1 MLGAVRFQIKR
12 RTGEGGR
19 MITKERLADLMQ
31 AGKVVESDMKKTLK
45 QLPKNLP
52 DYKNYVL
59 AYKDRL
65 LINQILEVYRDLRN
79 INTHEEI
86 QIILD
91 RVNE

>member
-1 MLGAVRFQIKR
+1 
-12 RTGEGGR
+12 
-19 MITKERLADLMQ
+19 MITKERLADLLQ
-31 AGKVVESDMKKTLK
+31 AGKQVESDMKKTLK

-65 LINQILEVYRDLRN
+65 LINQILEVYRDLKN

-91 RVNE
+91 RVEE

>member
-1 MLGAVRFQIKR
+1 
-12 RTGEGGR
+12 
-19 MITKERLADLMQ
+19 MITKERLADLLQ

-65 LINQILEVYRDLRN
+65 LINQILEVYRDLKN

-91 RVNE
+91 RVEE

>member
-1 MLGAVRFQIKR
+1 
-12 RTGEGGR
+12 

-52 DYKNYVL
+52 DYKDYVL

-65 LINQILEVYRDLRN
+65 LINQILEVYRDLKN

-91 RVNE
+91 RVTE

>member
-1 MLGAVRFQIKR
+1 
-12 RTGEGGR
+12 
-19 MITKERLADLMQ
+19 MITKERLADLMR

-65 LINQILEVYRDLRN
+65 LINQILEVYRDLKN

-91 RVNE
+91 RVEE

>member
-1 MLGAVRFQIKR
+1 
-12 RTGEGGR
+12 
-19 MITKERLADLMQ
+19 MITKERLADLLQ

-45 QLPKNLP
+45 RLPKNLP

-65 LINQILEVYRDLRN
+65 LINQILEVYRDLKN

-91 RVNE
+91 RVEE